1 MMQAVLFALSMAV
14 TFDDLPAQGFERAS
28 AADAR
33 DFNKRIVKT
42 LKKHKIPGVA
52 FVNERGLET
61 DGQVDPKRVAALEYW
76 LDAGLELGNHT
87 YSHPSLHK
95 VPLDQYLREI
105 ADGERVIKP
114 LSKEAGRHYGW
125 FRHPFLQTG
134 RDLETK
140 RGVETWLTE
149 HGYRVAPVTIDNS
162 EWVYARSYVIAHRTK
177 DAALK
182 ARLAA
187 SYLDYMMDVVAY
199 YERQSE
205 LLFGRQIPQV
215 LLVHANRLNADHF
228 DELAARIAARGYRFV
243 PLEDAVADEA
253 YRSADTFIGNGGITW
268 LHRWALTRGGMELIV
283 PGEPTVPEW
292 VEKISE

>member
-1 MMQAVLFALSMAV
+1 MVQALFLGLTMAV
-14 TFDDLPAQGFERAS
+14 TFDDLPAQGIERAS

-33 DFNKRIVKT
+33 DINRRIVKALT
-42 LKKHKIPGVA
+42 KHRIPGIA

-61 DGQVDPKRVAALEYW
+61 DGKVDPKRVAALELW

-87 YSHPSLHK
+87 YSHPSLHR
-95 VPLDQYLREI
+95 VPLERYLREI

-114 LSKEAGRHYGW
+114 LSRDAGRHYGW

-140 RGVETWLTE
+140 RAVEAYLAE
-149 HGYRVAPVTIDNS
+149 HAYRIAPVTIDNS
-162 EWVYARSYVIAHRTK
+162 EWIYARAYAIAHRRK
-177 DAALK
+177 DKDLK

-199 YERQSE
+199 YEKQSE

-228 DELAARIAARGYRFV
+228 DALAGRIGARGYRFV
-243 PLEDAVADEA
+243 PIEDATADEA
-253 YRSADTFIGNGGITW
+253 YRSEDTFTGGGGITW
-268 LHRWALTRGGMELIV
+268 LHRWALTRGGMALVV
-283 PGEPTVPEW
+283 PDEPTVPEF
-292 VEKISE
+292 VEQVTE